1 VRSPRRELEHGRVAG
16 GDRLRYRARASRV
29 SGTIRAPPSK
39 SYTHRA
45 VILAALSHGPCRVRR
60 PLLSEDTAAT
70 IDGMVAFGAEIERTA
85 DGLRVASE
93 SLRPPGTR
101 IDARNSGTT
110 LRLLAGVA
118 GLLEGSTTISGD
130 ASLQKRPMGPL
141 LEALTGLGARA
152 RSLSGDG
159 RPPVEVEGVLRGG
172 RVSLSG
178 SMSSQFLSSLL
189 IACPLAS
196 NPSEI
201 RVLPPRR
208 SEPYVEVTRQVVR
221 AFGVEVG
228 VDEDTYLVPGGLAY
242 HPTDV
247 DVPGDFSS
255 AAFPLVAAAITG
267 GDVTVEGLDL
277 RSPQGDRRIAPL
289 LTSFGARVDMAPDR
303 VRVRSGPLIGQTVDV
318 RDTPDLFPI
327 LAVLATQAK
336 GETHFVNGEHLRIKE
351 SDRIASTV
359 AMLRALGAD
368 AAPTADGCVV
378 HGPASLHGAFI
389 DSRADHRI
397 LMAAAIA
404 GLAADD
410 SVDISDPWCFRVSY
424 PSFLDDMRALGALH
438 EVVG

>member
-1 VRSPRRELEHGRVAG
+1 MA
-16 GDRLRYRARASRV
+16 
-29 SGTIRAPPSK
+29 
-39 SYTHRA
+39 
-45 VILAALSHGPCRVRR
+45 
-60 PLLSEDTAAT
+60 
-70 IDGMVAFGAEIERTA
+70 AFGAEIERTA
-85 DGLRVASE
+85 DGLQVASD
-93 SLRPPGTR
+93 SLRAPGTP

-118 GLLEGSTTISGD
+118 ALLDGSTTLSGD
-130 ASLQKRPMGPL
+130 ASLQRRPMGTL
-141 LEALTGLGARA
+141 LEALTSLGARA

-178 SMSSQFLSSLL
+178 SISSQFLSSLL
-189 IACPLAS
+189 IACPLAA

-208 SEPYVEVTRQVVR
+208 SEPYVEVTRQMARV
-221 AFGVEVG
+221 FDVEIA
-228 VDEDTYLVPGGLAY
+228 VDQDAYRIPGGQAY

-267 GDVTVEGLDL
+267 GDVTVEGLDMG
-277 RSPQGDRRIAPL
+277 SPQGDRRIAEL
-289 LTSFGARVDMAPDR
+289 LESFGARVDVASDR
-303 VRVRSGPLIGQTVDV
+303 VRVRSGDLTGQIVDV
-318 RDTPDLFPI
+318 NDTPDLFPI

-336 GETHFVNGEHLRIKE
+336 GETHFVNGEHLRVKE

-359 AMLRALGAD
+359 AMLRALGVRAE
-368 AAPTADGCVV
+368 PTADGCVV
-378 HGPASLHGAFI
+378 HGPASLRGAFV
-389 DSRADHRI
+389 DSHADHRI

-438 EVVG
+438 AVVG